1 MVSKKQLAESMFLI
15 LLNVLIVFISVS
27 RPAIDEIVSLVR
39 AFEILSVIEYILYA
53 KIMPKK
59 NLNSVNWILQP
70 NMRERVS

>member
-15 LLNVLIVFISVS
+15 LLNVLIVFIAVS
-27 RPAIDEIVSLVR
+27 RPAIDEIVSLCK
-39 AFEILSVIEYILYA
+39 AFEILSVVEYILYA

-59 NLNSVNWILQP
+59 NLNSVIWILQP

>member
-59 NLNSVNWILQP
+59 NLNSVN
-70 NMRERVS
+70 